1 MKLLANENFPM
12 DSVKHLI
19 NGGFDIKAIGT
30 HNPSISDNEVME
42 IAIKEA
48 RTILTFDRDYGELI
62 FKHNYRPEMGV
73 IYLRLDVY
81 ESNEPGKIIEE
92 LIKDAKFDFQ
102 KKLTVITMESV
113 RQRGY

>member
-1 MKLLANENFPM
+1 
-12 DSVKHLI
+12 
-19 NGGFDIKAIGT
+19 
-30 HNPSISDNEVME
+30 
-42 IAIKEA
+42 
-48 RTILTFDRDYGELI
+48 
-62 FKHNYRPEMGV
+62 MGV
-73 IYLRLDVY
+73 IYIRLDVY